1 MLQLHAAATRFTLVD
16 NASAQLDSLIF
27 KVNVWPALLIPNGME
42 RIASAQIAIQLN
54 GALEDLTQ
62 PSRTEHAVVR
72 LDMFR

>member
-1 MLQLHAAATRFTLVD
+1 MLQLHAAATRFMSVD

-42 RIASAQIAIQLN
+42 HIASAQIAIQLN
-54 GALEDLTQ
+54 GALEYLTQ

-72 LDMFR
+72 LDMFL